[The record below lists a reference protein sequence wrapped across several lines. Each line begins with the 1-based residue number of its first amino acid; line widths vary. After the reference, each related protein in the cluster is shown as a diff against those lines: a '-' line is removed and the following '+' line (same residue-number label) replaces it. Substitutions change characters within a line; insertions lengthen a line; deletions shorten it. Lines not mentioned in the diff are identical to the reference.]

1 MSDNRYYVN
10 YGAAD
15 PSGFLAVNGTY
26 LQSSAA
32 SIAIGWITDGTNSF
46 ATSQVLVTDISR
58 QAARLGALERTR
70 DGQLFR
76 HRWLDW
82 NPDRIPGGGAS
93 SPVSLQSE
101 TENGSY
107 IVSSQGYTLFE
118 VCGNSVARRLCRSL
132 HLVLA

>member
-46 ATSQVLVTDISR
+46 ATSQVLVTDQPPGS
-58 QAARLGALERTR
+58 AARCPRA
-70 DGQLFR
+70 D
-76 HRWLDW
+76 
-82 NPDRIPGGGAS
+82 S
-93 SPVSLQSE
+93 
-101 TENGSY
+101 
-107 IVSSQGYTLFE
+107 
-118 VCGNSVARRLCRSL
+118 
-132 HLVLA
+132 